1 MAIDANLIPSDM
13 RGADL
18 SGKGRRGNMIEIK
31 HRYSGAVLRTVDAP
45 NLRSADLYGANL
57 RGANLYYADLRGA
70 NLRGANLSGADLYGA
85 NLYGADL
92 SGANLL
98 GANLYGA
105 DLLGANLRGA
115 NLSDANL
122 LGANLLGANLRG
134 ARHLDDATRDA
145 LRIVPTDGAFVGWKL
160 CRDNVLVKLQ
170 IPETA
175 KRSNSTGRKCRAE
188 FVKVLNVIGAEI
200 GVSKFDSSV
209 TYRTGETVR
218 CIDWDENPWNECSS
232 GIHFFITRGEAERYV

>member
-57 RGANLYYADLRGA
+57 RGANL
-70 NLRGANLSGADLYGA
+70 
-85 NLYGADL
+85 
-92 SGANLL
+92 
-98 GANLYGA
+98 
-105 DLLGANLRGA
+105 
-115 NLSDANL
+115 SD
-122 LGANLLGANLRG
+122 ANLLGANLRG